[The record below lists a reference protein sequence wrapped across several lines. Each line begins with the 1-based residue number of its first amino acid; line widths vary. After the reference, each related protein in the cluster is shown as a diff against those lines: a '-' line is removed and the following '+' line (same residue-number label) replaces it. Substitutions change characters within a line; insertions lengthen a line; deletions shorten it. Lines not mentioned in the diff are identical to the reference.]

1 MSMKLSEIFLEK
13 DGMKTFLLGVIIY
26 SVVLVFLSVGSKQGW
41 VTVQP
46 PKSQFKNKTNINI
59 KKPQT
64 IKPKEKPQ
72 TIKPTKKSTDIRP
85 YIKPEPIY
93 KYQHIIGVDII
104 PLDNTPLWTKVREQ
118 DGVLVTKVFV
128 GGPADRAGLR
138 VDDVI
143 LLVDNQ
149 RFYLNKSMFESLIE
163 GKRKVKLKIWRN
175 KERKSLNVDIR

>member
-13 DGMKTFLLGVIIY
+13 DGMKALLLGVIIY

-46 PKSQFKNKTNINI
+46 PKNQFKNKANINI

-64 IKPKEKPQ
+64 IKPQ
-72 TIKPTKKSTDIRP
+72 TIKPTKKSRYIRP
-85 YIKPEPIY
+85 FAKPDPIY
-93 KYQHIIGVDII
+93 KYQHIIGVDIV
-104 PLDNTPLWTKVREQ
+104 PLDNTPLWFKVREK
-118 DGVLVTKVFV
+118 DGVLVRKIFV

-143 LLVDNQ
+143 LLVDNKK
-149 RFYLNKSMFESLIE
+149 FYLNIWMFQSLIE

-175 KERKSLNVDIR
+175 KEIKNLNVDIRNEEM

>member
-13 DGMKTFLLGVIIY
+13 DGMKTFLLGVIVY

-72 TIKPTKKSTDIRP
+72 SIRP
-85 YIKPEPIY
+85 YKKPKPIY

-104 PLDNTPLWTKVREQ
+104 PLDRTPLWTKVREQ
-118 DGVLVTKVFV
+118 DGVLVTKVYV
-128 GGPADRAGLR
+128 GSPADRAGLR

-149 RFYLNKSMFESLIE
+149 RFYLNKWTFESLIE
-163 GKRKVKLKIWRN
+163 GRRKVKLKIWRN